1 VAGVERRVGALEA
14 YINQCVEER
23 MRLEVEALVDL
34 LENHL
39 TRDEFI
45 KVARI
50 ILDEGRDYGA

>member
-1 VAGVERRVGALEA
+1 MEA

-50 ILDEGRDYGA
+50 ILDEGRNYGA